1 MQIMMGS
8 LADGDG
14 KVLAG
19 APHGRRVFGRMME
32 KTSHEPDR
40 AEPVFLDFIGVDV
53 ATASFLRETVLAF
66 RDAVR
71 RRRSNFYPVVANASS
86 VIMDELAVLTT
97 ADNDVVITCFL
108 DDDKEP
114 RELRIMGELDPKQRI
129 TFDLVRKRG
138 ETDAAELMREHGDDE
153 ENKVTQTAWNN
164 RLSSLASRGLVV
176 ELSQGRAKRYRLLFQ
191 ER

>member
-1 MQIMMGS
+1 MQIMMSG

-19 APHGRRVFGRMME
+19 APHGRKVFGRMME
-32 KTSHEPDR
+32 KTSQEPDL
-40 AEPVFLDFIGVDV
+40 AEPAFLDFSGVEV

-86 VIMDELAVLTT
+86 VIVDELAVLTA
-97 ADNDVVITCFL
+97 ADNDVVFTCLL
-108 DDDKEP
+108 DDNKEP
-114 RELRIMGELDPKQRI
+114 HEPRIIGVLDPKQRI

-138 ETDAAELMREHGDDE
+138 ETDAGELLREHGDDE
-153 ENKVTQTAWNN
+153 ENRVTQTAWNN

-176 ELSQGRAKRYRLLFQ
+176 ELSQGRTKRYRPLFQ